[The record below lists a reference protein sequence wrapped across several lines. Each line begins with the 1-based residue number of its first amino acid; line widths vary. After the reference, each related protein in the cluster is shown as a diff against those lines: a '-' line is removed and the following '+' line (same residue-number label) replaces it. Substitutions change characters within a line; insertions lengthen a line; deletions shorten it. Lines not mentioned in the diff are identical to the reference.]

1 MPYAFS
7 WYNSSLKKDHSF
19 FLLFNDILKEGLFFW
34 YNSCFLINFFNHITS
49 FQTPLFDKT
58 HPFLIPL
65 RLLKTTW
72 HGPFQASPETPKIT
86 AWSSSSNVWKH
97 VRNVHCTTAS
107 PCKSPKRSQIA
118 CKGRCRGGA
127 HIYIY
132 IYLYIYTYIYIHIR
146 LEKAWQI

>member
-65 RLLKTTW
+65 RLLKQLGTDLFK
-72 HGPFQASPETPKIT
+72 HLLKPRKSLHDHHLPMSENMFEMST
-86 AWSSSSNVWKH
+86 APLPAHANL
-97 VRNVHCTTAS
+97 RNVLKLHVKVGA
-107 PCKSPKRSQIA
+107 
-118 CKGRCRGGA
+118 GGE

-132 IYLYIYTYIYIHIR
+132 IFKIYIYIYIHIYTH
-146 LEKAWQI
+146 